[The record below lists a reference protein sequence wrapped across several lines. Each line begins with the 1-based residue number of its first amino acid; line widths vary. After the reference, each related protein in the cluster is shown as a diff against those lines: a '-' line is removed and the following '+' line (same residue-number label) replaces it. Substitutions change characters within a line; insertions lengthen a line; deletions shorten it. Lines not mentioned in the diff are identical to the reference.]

1 MPRWL
6 LASAAAANP
15 TAAAT
20 AASCMFRS
28 MSCKPD
34 KGSYANSTY
43 PPTGSPACA
52 KPWPTTTN
60 CNGCWK
66 KFPSTNGSGC
76 KVAGRNSVLRR
87 LIHYAEKLYG
97 LRDRLLAEVGDIR
110 PRIPTSVVVQS
121 ALVLFWARL
130 GSLKTLASA
139 PFWKKWLGCEV
150 PSVDT
155 IGRGRAG
162 GGRVAAGDSPRLR
175 TTQAQQ
181 GASAD
186 WGWPSSTAC
195 PTPATAVAVQDVSS
209 EPCSAAP
216 ASRCSI
222 TIAK

>member
-1 MPRWL
+1 MAAGCCMPRWL

-60 CNGCWK
+60 CNSCWI

-76 KVAGRNSVLRR
+76 KAAGRNNVVRR

-97 LRDRLLAEVGDIR
+97 PRDRLLAEVGDSRLR
-110 PRIPTSVVVQS
+110 PRKTSPDCGAASPPRRGAIARGMASGGTTRDCCRGRKSTSPCASCVRSKPGRYVRNSMVSRGSS
-121 ALVLFWARL
+121 AA
-130 GSLKTLASA
+130 T
-139 PFWKKWLGCEV
+139 
-150 PSVDT
+150 
-155 IGRGRAG
+155 GRG
-162 GGRVAAGDSPRLR
+162 
-175 TTQAQQ
+175 
-181 GASAD
+181 
-186 WGWPSSTAC
+186 
-195 PTPATAVAVQDVSS
+195 
-209 EPCSAAP
+209 
-216 ASRCSI
+216 
-222 TIAK
+222 